1 MGRKGQHGGWSAL
14 TKDGPVMPA
23 GPSRF
28 ELMLYSRGLSE
39 AEVLA
44 QPRLVEDWVRKH
56 VGQVFV
62 PEKVLTGLGLW
73 RF

>member
-1 MGRKGQHGGWSAL
+1 
-14 TKDGPVMPA
+14 MPA
-23 GPSRF
+23 GPSSF

-39 AEVLA
+39 AQVLA

-62 PEKVLTGLGLW
+62 PEKVLEKLNLW